1 MDDYENIRG
10 AKLLVV
16 IGHSEYWTRT
26 ARLNFDR
33 FVDEGCHALVLS
45 GNTMWW
51 QVRYSENKDRMI
63 CYKGGND
70 PAAPASSPLRTTNWF
85 VSSLKYSILSS
96 IGADTNYGG
105 FGFRYPDLGWDGM
118 RIVSASS
125 PIFKGLNVE
134 NGDILPL
141 RTSEYDGA
149 PLSGFAAN
157 GDPVIDNV
165 KLGFYRVDLIGFDR
179 GFYKVDTTATW
190 MVFQKKP
197 ASGFVLNGAS
207 TDWGSANG
215 IGGSDKARI
224 KIIVRN
230 MMDLLLQDVYPI

>member
-1 MDDYENIRG
+1 
-10 AKLLVV
+10 
-16 IGHSEYWTRT
+16 
-26 ARLNFDR
+26 
-33 FVDEGCHALVLS
+33 
-45 GNTMWW
+45 
-51 QVRYSENKDRMI
+51 
-63 CYKGGND
+63 
-70 PAAPASSPLRTTNWF
+70 
-85 VSSLKYSILSS
+85 
-96 IGADTNYGG
+96 
-105 FGFRYPDLGWDGM
+105 M

-125 PIFKGLNVE
+125 PIFKGLNIK

-157 GDPVIDNV
+157 GDPIIDNV

-179 GFYKVDTTATW
+179 SFYKVDTTATW
-190 MVFQKKP
+190 MVFQKKLS
-197 ASGFVLNGAS
+197 SGFVLNGAS

-215 IGGSDKARI
+215 IGGSDKARF

>member
-70 PAAPASSPLRTTNWF
+70 PAAPARSPHRTTNWF
-85 VSSLKYSILSS
+85 VSSLK
-96 IGADTNYGG
+96 
-105 FGFRYPDLGWDGM
+105 
-118 RIVSASS
+118 
-125 PIFKGLNVE
+125 
-134 NGDILPL
+134 
-141 RTSEYDGA
+141 
-149 PLSGFAAN
+149 
-157 GDPVIDNV
+157 
-165 KLGFYRVDLIGFDR
+165 
-179 GFYKVDTTATW
+179 
-190 MVFQKKP
+190 
-197 ASGFVLNGAS
+197 
-207 TDWGSANG
+207 
-215 IGGSDKARI
+215 
-224 KIIVRN
+224 
-230 MMDLLLQDVYPI
+230 